1 LNPGGRTLALI
12 SFRRSGCSIFLGNS
26 LPRPSAGPVCAPKK
40 RQGMNRDSW
49 LTVEQAEIL
58 AEDLALLVA
67 ELESDIT
74 RLVNSEY
81 ERLTK
86 HLLPTVPKR

>member
-1 LNPGGRTLALI
+1 
-12 SFRRSGCSIFLGNS
+12 
-26 LPRPSAGPVCAPKK
+26 
-40 RQGMNRDSW
+40 MNRESW

-58 AEDLALLVA
+58 AEDLALLIA
-67 ELESDIT
+67 ELESDIS

-86 HLLPTVPKR
+86 RLLPAVPKR

>member
-1 LNPGGRTLALI
+1 
-12 SFRRSGCSIFLGNS
+12 
-26 LPRPSAGPVCAPKK
+26 
-40 RQGMNRDSW
+40 MNRDKW

-58 AEDLALLVA
+58 AEDLALLIA
-67 ELESDIT
+67 ELESDIS

-86 HLLPTVPKR
+86 HLLPIVPKR